1 MSRFRKHPSYVFST
15 SRKTGLSATDDSRC
29 SRASGRIRPSG
40 GRASRRRGQPPLQR
54 PRTHHERRSRRYR
67 YRHWAEW
74 DGKNLH
80 FEIRHRA
87 SSRRVLDVGATY
99 VNCWRNYTRFRA
111 LYQIL
116 DDIGATIDIHRQS
129 TPHDELIDRLQQHDG
144 PRTVVILDEAD
155 QLEDPSVIYDLH
167 SFPQFAIICIAN
179 KEEELFSRVDDR
191 LVSRLRS
198 SEHVRMDKYHDEQ
211 LYGILSA
218 RAKWG
223 LEEDVVDDDQ
233 LYRIADAAVGDARL
247 AIGILRTAA
256 NKASRENQGRI
267 TDDILID
274 AAEDA
279 RAQIRQKTLDSLTPH
294 QRTVYDIV
302 RDYGPLGPSEIHDRY
317 SEEVDD
323 PRTERTV
330 RSYLSKMSQYN
341 LLEAKGT
348 SRDREYSLSIRPPR
362 RRCSNADGAFRNDR
376 LFGLRG
382 PPRCAET
389 PSRHHER
396 RLQTIQHHQTVPP
409 GGNRPRPCRSADRA
423 GGTAVER
430 SLQCPDGRSHR

>member
-1 MSRFRKHPSYVFST
+1 MIRDARVLRAGFVPREVEHRDAEVNHLSSVLEPITNGDPADTAVV
-15 SRKTGLSATDDSRC
+15 TG
-29 SRASGRIRPSG
+29 PSG
-40 GRASRRRGQPPLQR
+40 TGKTCISKFV
-54 PRTHHERRSRRYR
+54 TERLR
-67 YRHWAEW
+67 E
-74 DGKNLH
+74 
-80 FEIRHRA
+80 E
-87 SSRRVLDVGATY
+87 VLDVEATY
-99 VNCWRNYTRFRA
+99 VNCWRNYTRFRT

-167 SFPQFAIICIAN
+167 SLPQFAIICIAN

-211 LYGILSA
+211 LYDILSA
-218 RAKWG
+218 RAKRG

-233 LYRIADAAVGDARL
+233 LYRIADAAAGDARL

-256 NKASRENQGRI
+256 NKADRENRGQI
-267 TDDILID
+267 TGDILLD

-279 RAQIRQKTLDSLTPH
+279 RAQIRQKSLDSLTPH

-302 RDYGPLGPSEIHDRY
+302 RDRGPLSPSEIHDRY

-323 PRTERTV
+323 PRTKRTV
-330 RSYLSKMSQYN
+330 RSYLSKMAQYN
-341 LLEAKGT
+341 LLEAKGS
-348 SRDREYSLSIRPPR
+348 SRDREYSLV
-362 RRCSNADGAFRNDR
+362 D
-376 LFGLRG
+376 
-382 PPRCAET
+382 
-389 PSRHHER
+389 
-396 RLQTIQHHQTVPP
+396 
-409 GGNRPRPCRSADRA
+409 SAA
-423 GGTAVER
+423 ASPV
-430 SLQCPDGRSHR
+430 Q